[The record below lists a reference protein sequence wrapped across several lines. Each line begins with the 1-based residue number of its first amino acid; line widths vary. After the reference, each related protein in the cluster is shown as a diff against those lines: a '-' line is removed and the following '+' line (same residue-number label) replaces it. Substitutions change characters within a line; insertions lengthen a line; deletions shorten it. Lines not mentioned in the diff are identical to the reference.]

1 MLKSYKIDIRGTV
14 QAVGFR
20 PFVYQLAKRHNL
32 YGTISNGSQGVEIFI
47 NASSDTMER
56 FISDI
61 KLSLPPLAQIDTI
74 DIEVVSPKA
83 FDEFKIIQTQDNGK
97 IEVNIPPD
105 ITICKECEME
115 LFDRNNRRYMHPF
128 INCTNC
134 GVRYSIIYD
143 LPYDRDKTSMKS
155 FEMCKE
161 CEIEYNN
168 PQNKRYHAQPIGC
181 WECGARLELVGEKNL
196 SPKDIV
202 DRAVR
207 LLRDGN
213 IVAIKGVGG
222 YHLICDSTNNEAI
235 KKLRE
240 RKKRPTK
247 PFAIMTK
254 DIDMANKLA
263 YINPKE
269 KELLLS
275 KERPIV
281 LLDSKIEQNL
291 ISPHISRLG
300 VFLPYTPLHL
310 LIITKLNRPLVATS
324 ANISD
329 EPIATT
335 RESIKRLS
343 SVYDYLL
350 EHNREIVNGC
360 DDSVVMVVNQQKITI
375 RRARGYAPVAITLP
389 FRLPQKVL
397 AVGAN
402 QKSTVAIGFDNK
414 IILSPHIGDLNS
426 IESLEYYREN
436 IEILKRVYHF
446 TPNIIA
452 DDKHPHYESSK
463 YAKASGMKTQEVQHH
478 YAHILSVIAEKKIN
492 QKVLGVAFDGTGYG
506 DDGKLWG
513 GEFMICDYREYR
525 RVAHFNY
532 FRLLGGAKAIKE
544 PKRVA
549 LSLLFD
555 IYGKNTLTL
564 DNHTTKAFS
573 PNELK
578 SQYIMWQKAL
588 NSPLCSS
595 VGRLFDAVAS
605 LTGVCQVMSFE
616 GESGMMMEEF
626 YDDSVRGFYPFEI
639 KEEEEV
645 IDIIDILPMIEAITK
660 EPNPRIA
667 ISKFFNTLVEIIYTL
682 YKKYKLPLVLS
693 GGVFQNRV
701 LLRLIF
707 DRTPDAIISNEYPP
721 NDGGIA
727 LGQVVATLKN
737 KNI

>member
-56 FISDI
+56 FIYDI

-155 FEMCKE
+155 FVMCEK
-161 CEIEYNN
+161 CETEYNN
-168 PQNKRYHAQPIGC
+168 PEDRRYHAQPIGC
-181 WECGARLELVGEKNL
+181 WECGARLELIGEKNL

-202 DRAVR
+202 DRAVS

-254 DIDMANKLA
+254 DIDMAEELA

-360 DDSVVMVVNQQKITI
+360 DDSVVMVVKNKKITI

-492 QKVLGVAFDGTGYG
+492 QKVLGVVFDGTGYG

-525 RVAHFNY
+525 RVAHFSY

-639 KEEEEV
+639 KEEEEI

-707 DRTPDAIISNEYPP
+707 DRIPDAIISNEYPP

>member
-143 LPYDRDKTSMKS
+143 LPYDRDKTSMRS

-168 PQNKRYHAQPIGC
+168 PQNRRYHAQPIGC
-181 WECGARLELVGEKNL
+181 WECGARLELIGEKNL

-202 DRAVR
+202 DRAVS
-207 LLRDGN
+207 LLREGN
-213 IVAIKGVGG
+213 ILAIKGVGG

-639 KEEEEV
+639 KEEEEI

>member
-56 FISDI
+56 FISGI

-143 LPYDRDKTSMKS
+143 LPYDRDKTSMRS
-155 FEMCKE
+155 FEMCEK

-168 PQNKRYHAQPIGC
+168 PQNRRYHAQPIGC
-181 WECGARLELVGEKNL
+181 WECGARLELIGEKNL

-202 DRAVR
+202 DRAVS
-207 LLRDGN
+207 LLREGN
-213 IVAIKGVGG
+213 ILAIKGVGG

-492 QKVLGVAFDGTGYG
+492 QKVLGVVFDGTGYG

-513 GEFMICDYREYR
+513 GEFMICDYEGYQ

-555 IYGKNTLTL
+555 IYGDVALTL

-605 LTGVCQVMSFE
+605 LSGVCQVMSFE

-701 LLRLIF
+701 LLRLVW
-707 DRTPDAIISNEYPP
+707 DRVPDAIISNEYPP

>member
-143 LPYDRDKTSMKS
+143 LPYDRDKTSMRS
-155 FEMCKE
+155 FEMCEK

-168 PQNKRYHAQPIGC
+168 PQNRRYHAQPIGC
-181 WECGARLELVGEKNL
+181 WECGARLELIGEKNL

-202 DRAVR
+202 DRAVS
-207 LLRDGN
+207 LLREGN
-213 IVAIKGVGG
+213 ILAIKGVGG

-335 RESIKRLS
+335 RESIERLS

-375 RRARGYAPVAITLP
+375 RRARGYASVAITIP

-506 DDGKLWG
+506 DDGTLWG

-639 KEEEEV
+639 KEEEEI

-667 ISKFFNTLVEIIYTL
+667 ISKFFNTLVEIIYML
-682 YKKYKLPLVLS
+682 YKEYKLPLVLS

-707 DRTPDAIISNEYPP
+707 DRIPDAIISNEYPP